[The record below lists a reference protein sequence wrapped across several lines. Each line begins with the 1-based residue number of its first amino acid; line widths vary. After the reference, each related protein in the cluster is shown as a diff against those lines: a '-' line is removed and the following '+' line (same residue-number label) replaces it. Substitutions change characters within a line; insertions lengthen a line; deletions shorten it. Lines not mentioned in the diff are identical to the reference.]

1 MDEIVTSRVPS
12 EVRRQGSAILKKI
25 GATQT
30 QLVNSAY
37 DYLIHHGMTEY
48 CSAGLLHS
56 EIHGSAPICGSPWL
70 IAAYHVFLRLLV
82 PRHSPC
88 ALLSLT
94 FVSILGSLKFGY
106 L

>member
-37 DYLIHHGMTEY
+37 DYLIQHECLPTDAIEQLPKPGHRTLTPEMREELTRFLSESTVQVPESFWGERTYKDILE
-48 CSAGLLHS
+48 AGRR
-56 EIHGSAPICGSPWL
+56 ADY
-70 IAAYHVFLRLLV
+70 A
-82 PRHSPC
+82 
-88 ALLSLT
+88 SLA
-94 FVSILGSLKFGY
+94 
-106 L
+106 